1 MTSGL
6 YDIYCCIYLN
16 GSDIEQKLEL
26 RRQFRM
32 KTIVFSDGHRDTN
45 TNVKIVQQQKQ
56 AGKEENKQKNTCDF
70 CLQ

>member
-1 MTSGL
+1 
-6 YDIYCCIYLN
+6 
-16 GSDIEQKLEL
+16 
-26 RRQFRM
+26 M

-70 CLQ
+70 CLQYHLEIKNTRNKKNGSSTRETIGILCAKNRL